1 MNGSG
6 FFSYSYALI
15 VLLFIIALAYYS
27 IRWLGVRGQ
36 KALHNPLIRQVAALS
51 LGQNKTLQ
59 VVVVD
64 EKTVLILGVCASI
77 EPIAQ
82 LDDADLARRL
92 LLDQEKRM
100 TQTKLTVSVE
110 RLVQGVAKHLQ
121 HKERQ
126 GNEPDFA
133 DLLKRHLSTVKDRRT
148 EAAEE
153 FSKDIEKQGKD
164 ELHDD
169 P

>member
-27 IRWLGVRGQ
+27 IRWLGFRAQ
-36 KALHNPLIRQVAALS
+36 KTLHNPLVRQVATLS

-64 EKTVLILGVCASI
+64 EKTVLILGVGSSI

-82 LDDADLARRL
+82 LDDPDLAYRL
-92 LLDQEKRM
+92 LLDQEKR
-100 TQTKLTVSVE
+100 LTPNLAVPFGRIVHGVTE
-110 RLVQGVAKHLQ
+110 RVKRKGK
-121 HKERQ
+121 Q
-126 GNEPDFA
+126 GNEPNFA
-133 DLLKRHLSTVKDRRT
+133 DLLKHHLTTIKDRRT
-148 EAAEE
+148 QAAEK
-153 FSKDIEKQGKD
+153 FSKDIVQEGKD
-164 ELHDD
+164 EPHDD

>member
-6 FFSYSYALI
+6 FFSYSYALL

-27 IRWLGVRGQ
+27 IRWLGFRGQ
-36 KALHNPLIRQVAALS
+36 KALHNPLVRQVATLP

-64 EKTVLILGVCASI
+64 EKMILILGVSGNI
-77 EPIAQ
+77 EPLAQ
-82 LDDADLARRL
+82 LDDPDLAHRL

-100 TQTKLTVSVE
+100 SPTKLTVPLE
-110 RLVQGVAKHLQ
+110 RLVQAVAKRMQ
-121 HKERQ
+121 RNVKQ

-133 DLLKRHLSTVKDRRT
+133 VLLKRHLTTVKDRRT
-148 EAAEE
+148 QAAEE
-153 FSKDIEKQGKD
+153 FSKDIYQQGKD
-164 ELHDD
+164 EPHDD